1 MKRVSINKLRK
12 IYNYSLSKD
21 LAPKLKYF
29 PKYIYLYLSVHLSR
43 DEREFDIHNYN
54 LLKNLYHKSEKF
66 TDTYSNK
73 TTLISGYK
81 KYLLS
86 FKELQYVPS
95 KRLPFLI
102 AIDIL
107 KYGKQVL
114 DVLGIAL
121 IIYISSLPK
130 SFKKT
135 SEQIFHLKNKK
146 IYSIYYWKKKSSKSA
161 IYYYPNIFKRKE
173 NIVFISSFADSR
185 YFCLGLLSS
194 LINSNFLSPAK
205 ILNIKEI
212 NLSILQF
219 IHLYFYDIYLV
230 IFKRDYHF
238 LKLWVGWKKA
248 AEIFYSI
255 LTYNSLRKLTR
266 GSSQCE
272 FISWHENQ
280 VTNRSFSLGVSSSI
294 KNNSSNCNLST
305 FNGTLFTQNTKKQFL
320 PLESEVK
327 IGFWGQKYYLQDQ
340 GSLEEMKSFLKY
352 QNLKISLKV
361 VPESMLRTKSIK
373 TNEKY
378 KIQISRTIT
387 VFTHAS
393 YWDLISCILSIFN
406 NKNKS
411 LSYPRKVIKKEKCI
425 FIRLHPSL
433 NKKDAIKEIK
443 RIREI
448 PSYMRYEFIENDKES
463 FLKSIKLS
471 RYSFFGDSTYVNLAI
486 ETGSKVFSVDSNHI
500 SESPIKSELI
510 NFPNLTKISPW

>member
-1 MKRVSINKLRK
+1 MKILSINKLRRIYNHSLDKDIAPKFNYPLRK
-12 IYNYSLSKD
+12 IYLN
-21 LAPKLKYF
+21 
-29 PKYIYLYLSVHLSR
+29 LSVHLSR

-54 LLKNLYHKSEKF
+54 LLKDLYYNSEKITETF
-66 TDTYSNK
+66 SNK
-73 TTLISGYK
+73 ATAISGYK

-86 FKELQYVPS
+86 FKEQQYIPN

-114 DVLGIAL
+114 DILGITL
-121 IIYISSLPK
+121 IIYISCLIK
-130 SFKKT
+130 TYKKT
-135 SEQIFHLKNKK
+135 SEKIFHLKNKK

-161 IYYYPNIFKRKE
+161 IYYYPNIFNQNE

-185 YFCLGLLSS
+185 YFCFGLLSS
-194 LINSNFLSPAK
+194 LFNSNFLSPAK

-238 LKLWVGWKKA
+238 LKVWVGWKKA

-255 LTYNSLRKLTR
+255 LTYNSLKKLTR
-266 GSSQCE
+266 FSSECE

-280 VTNRSFSLGVSSSI
+280 VTNRSFSLGVSSII
-294 KNNSSNCNLST
+294 KKNLSNCNLST

-320 PLESEVK
+320 PLKSEVK
-327 IGFWGQKYYLQDQ
+327 VGFWGQKYYLQDR
-340 GSLEEMKSFLKY
+340 GSLKEMKSFLED

-361 VPESMLRTKSIK
+361 VPKSMLRTKSIK

-387 VFTHAS
+387 IFTHAS

-411 LSYPRKVIKKEKCI
+411 VSYPRKVLKKEKCI

-448 PSYMRYEFIENDKES
+448 PSFMRYEFIENDKES

-471 RYSFFGDSTYVNLAI
+471 RYSFFGNSTYVNLAI

-500 SESPIKSELI
+500 CESPIKSELM